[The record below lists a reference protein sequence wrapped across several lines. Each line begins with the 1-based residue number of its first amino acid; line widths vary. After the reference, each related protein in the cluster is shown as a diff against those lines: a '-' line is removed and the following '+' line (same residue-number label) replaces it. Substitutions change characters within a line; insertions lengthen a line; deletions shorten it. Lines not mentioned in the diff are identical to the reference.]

1 MVLGMVW
8 RIPDADTLRHQL
20 LSSSLAW
27 GLARKHG
34 SLQCSVQHGPWKAH
48 HGATGSVAT
57 AASVEFSAPKL
68 QICLGGFHDVSHGF
82 TSPKRLLVTS
92 QKNCFMKTQVH
103 PKFRSECSLRI
114 LHIFWTSPFPS
125 DVTVFRYRNF
135 RSFPK
140 GYLAGVTVDALVQL
154 RDQFGN
160 NRTSSSPTL
169 LFQALVEGQLP
180 RDSLRCSFFFWKWMM
195 YFLEEWM
202 LIQNFYFWTS
212 IFEKDWK
219 IIPSG
224 ELT

>member
-1 MVLGMVW
+1 MARKKTCENLTIRWDMVLGMVW
-8 RIPDADTLRHQL
+8 IIPDADTLRHQFL
-20 LSSSLAW
+20 GSTLAW

-34 SLQCSVQHGPWKAH
+34 SLQCSVQHGPWKAQRRN
-48 HGATGSVAT
+48 GVGSHC
-57 AASVEFSAPKL
+57 SKCGIFCSKAPNM
-68 QICLGGFHDVSHGF
+68 LGEWLAEWLLRHFREGISGRVSRL
-82 TSPKRLLVTS
+82 PKDCWWHP
-92 QKNCFMKTQVH
+92 KFWFMKTQVH

-169 LFQALVEGQLP
+169 LFQALVEGELQ
-180 RDSLRCSFFFWKWMM
+180 RD
-195 YFLEEWM
+195 
-202 LIQNFYFWTS
+202 
-212 IFEKDWK
+212 
-219 IIPSG
+219 
-224 ELT
+224 

>member
-1 MVLGMVW
+1 MLTRWGTSFL
-8 RIPDADTLRHQL
+8 AQL
-20 LSSSLAW
+20 WLEVSPANTAVYNVQSSTDP
-27 GLARKHG
+27 GK
-34 SLQCSVQHGPWKAH
+34 PN
-48 HGATGSVAT
+48 GATGSVAT

-68 QICLGGFHDVSHGF
+68 QICWGSGLLGGFHV
-82 TSPKRLLVTS
+82 S
-92 QKNCFMKTQVH
+92 QKTAGDIPNFGSLKTQVH

-169 LFQALVEGQLP
+169 LFQALVEGELQ
-180 RDSLRCSFFFWKWMM
+180 RD
-195 YFLEEWM
+195 
-202 LIQNFYFWTS
+202 
-212 IFEKDWK
+212 
-219 IIPSG
+219 
-224 ELT
+224 